1 MSSRFTH
8 AIVCRVPDSI
18 NKAIGV
24 ENPIDLAKH
33 LLMDCECRRQHEA
46 YVQALRDAGLDVI
59 ELPADEQQPD
69 CTFVEDTAVVCNG
82 IALLCRP
89 QPPSRR
95 QEVKYMKSILQ
106 KELNLPV
113 MEISD
118 ESATLEGGDVLF
130 TGREFFVGLSERSSR
145 SGAVALANAFP
156 EFPCSPVKVDG
167 ALHLKSL
174 LTMAG
179 PDVICVAKD
188 KHAQEVLKHDAS
200 DGLVRIESCASFTY
214 KTVTVDDICAANCV
228 YANGTLLHRAA
239 SELPESAKVTS
250 IAVLLLGISANVI
263 TSKLGHLKLRGLE
276 FSELQKADGS
286 LTCCSILVS
295 QPKHLRSL
303 S

>member
-24 ENPIDLAKH
+24 ENPIDLAK
-33 LLMDCECRRQHEA
+33 CRRQHEA

-188 KHAQEVLKHDAS
+188 KHAQEVLK
-200 DGLVRIESCASFTY
+200 RIESCASFTY

-239 SELPESAKVTS
+239 SELPESAKV
-250 IAVLLLGISANVI
+250 I